1 MNYIEH
7 LHVAIS
13 AITGCVSISTFAS
26 LVGIPVEIKSSVI
39 LLKVCAIIGGV
50 RKNKSRI
57 KKKKKK
63 HDKKVL
69 LTTSKL
75 NRSFNL

>member
-1 MNYIEH
+1 MNYIDH
-7 LHVAIS
+7 LLIAIS
-13 AITGCVSISTFAS
+13 TITGCVSISTFAS
-26 LVGIPVEIKSSVI
+26 LVGIPLEIKSSVI

-57 KKKKKK
+57 KKKK